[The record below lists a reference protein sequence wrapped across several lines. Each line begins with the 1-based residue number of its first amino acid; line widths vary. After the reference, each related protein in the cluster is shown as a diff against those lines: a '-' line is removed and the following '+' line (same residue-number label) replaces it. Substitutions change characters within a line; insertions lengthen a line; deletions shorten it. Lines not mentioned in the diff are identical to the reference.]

1 MLPLTVAFLGG
12 IASFLSP
19 CVLPLLPSYLTVLA
33 AGGTVGRGRRLLNA
47 LGFVLG
53 FGSIF
58 VLLGLSATIAGQF
71 MLQHK
76 VLLRWVGGI
85 FVIGFGLFMT
95 GVLQPRLL
103 LRDYRIHYVPKQI
116 GFGNAILLGI
126 AFGFGWTAC
135 VTPWLTTILVL
146 ASQTAHW
153 QAGAILLVIYAM
165 GLGMPFLALGIF
177 ADRMMRRLKAMSRY
191 SALIERT
198 GGVLLILLGV
208 LMITGVLERLSG
220 LGSFI

>member
-1 MLPLTVAFLGG
+1 M
-12 IASFLSP
+12 
-19 CVLPLLPSYLTVLA
+19 LPLLPSYLTVLA
-33 AGGTVGRGRRLLNA
+33 AGGNTRRGTRLLNA
-47 LGFVLG
+47 IGFVLG

-76 VLLRWVGGI
+76 VLLRWIGGI

-95 GVLQPRLL
+95 GVVQPRLL
-103 LRDYRIHYVPKQI
+103 LRDYRIHYVPKTI
-116 GFGNAILLGI
+116 GFGGAILLGV

-153 QAGAILLVIYAM
+153 QAGAVLLVVYAM
-165 GLGMPFLALGIF
+165 GLGMPFLALAVF
-177 ADRMMRRLKAMSRY
+177 ADQMITRLKGILRY
-191 SALIERT
+191 GPVIERV
-198 GGVLLILLGV
+198 GGVLLIILGV